1 MMEFSVGDGL
11 PIIYNT
17 TVRRPFN
24 RSAPSISNSSGTLA
38 VKSKGRK
45 GRPGTVR
52 DRFRKL
58 RRFHDA
64 GLAMLNE
71 SAGLGPCALWTLLWG
86 FEDATSQTVNI
97 GRRALA
103 KYLGCDERTVR
114 RQLTVLKDLG
124 YLEVVRTGIKGR
136 TSSTYRIHPLP
147 ISGDKVVPSS
157 GKSGDKVVRLQVA
170 SMSPIQSP
178 TETVSGGGSPAVR
191 CASVAAPLPSAG
203 SARPGSAPE
212 RKGPE
217 EFVRE
222 LLLAAGGTLP
232 VATINGAAD
241 EPGGP
246 GFRAIENLMIRHPR
260 FKYSIDPKTNKG
272 LLTLIEDQPQ

>member
-1 MMEFSVGDGL
+1 MMEISVGDGL

-17 TVRRPFN
+17 IVRRRFN
-24 RSAPSISNSSGTLA
+24 RLSVQFQIRPWILA
-38 VKSKGRK
+38 VKSKVKRGK
-45 GRPGTVR
+45 PGTVR

-86 FEDATSQTVNI
+86 FEDAESQTVNI
-97 GRRALA
+97 GRRSLA

-124 YLEVVRTGIKGR
+124 YLEVVRAGIKGR

-170 SMSPIQSP
+170 PMSPIQSP
-178 TETVSGGGSPAVR
+178 TETVSGADDSVR
-191 CASVAAPLPSAG
+191 RPRHVVPLPA
-203 SARPGSAPE
+203 PGMPAPKCSAPE
-212 RKGPE
+212 RKSPE

-222 LLLAAGGTLP
+222 LLRAAGGTLP

-241 EPGGP
+241 KPGGP